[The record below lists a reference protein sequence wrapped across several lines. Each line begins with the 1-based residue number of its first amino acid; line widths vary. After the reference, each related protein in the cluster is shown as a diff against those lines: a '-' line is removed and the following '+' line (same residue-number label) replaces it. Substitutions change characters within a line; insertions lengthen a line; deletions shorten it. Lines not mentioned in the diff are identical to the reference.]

1 MKKSLILAAV
11 AGLTLAGCVKDDVQS
26 LNAEK
31 KAIIGF
37 DSPTVTSN
45 VATKAA
51 NKGEI
56 TGTYKYPNNP
66 TAEYTYPNNEKF
78 IIYAVEHTGNFVSW
92 SDSEETVFSGD
103 PISHIDAIDGWAPL
117 YTGTDGNLSY
127 YFWDNTKKMSFA
139 AISPEDVANIAEYGD
154 NGHTITNF
162 TIPED
167 LKERYDLMYTE
178 LLTNQTSSNMVEN
191 ASQYYGVPLNFKHAL
206 ASIHFSLKNE
216 TNAKLVLTKLTL
228 KGVKHTATFNE
239 NLQTTKV
246 PSWDNH
252 SNEKVIVP
260 FDGAVEFPITA
271 QYITTILSSKDIDES
286 ITDKNSYN
294 SYVLTIPQELDNNVT
309 LTIEYEINDTPA
321 TPKTIVLSDYS
332 SVNQTNKV
340 ETQIT
345 SWEMGN
351 RYTYRLVYT
360 AGSALKDIIAFS
372 PGVTSWNPI
381 DAIVVPL

>member
-1 MKKSLILAAV
+1 MKKSLVLAAV

-26 LNAEK
+26 LNAEQ

-45 VATKAA
+45 VATKAVVT
-51 NKGEI
+51 GEI
-56 TGTYKYPNNP
+56 TGTYKYEHNP
-66 TAEYTYPNNEKF
+66 TAEYTYPKDENF

-92 SDSEETVFSGD
+92 ADSKVCGFNGD
-103 PISHIDAIDGWAPL
+103 VISRIPAIDGWAPL
-117 YTGTDGNLSY
+117 QEDGKGGYTY

-139 AISPEDVANIAEYGD
+139 AISPSDVEKIATYDD

-162 TIPED
+162 TIPEALD
-167 LKERYDLMYTE
+167 DRYDLMYTE
-178 LLTNQTSSNMVEN
+178 LLTNQTSANMVED
-191 ASQYYGVPLNFKHAL
+191 ASKYYGVPLTFKHAL

-216 TNAKLVLTKLTL
+216 TDAELVLKKLTL
-228 KGVKHTATFNE
+228 NGVKHTATFKE
-239 NLQTTKV
+239 NLGTSDE
-246 PSWDNH
+246 PSWEDHTN
-252 SNEKVIVP
+252 KQDIVP
-260 FDGAVEFPITA
+260 FSGTVKFPITA
-271 QYITTILSSKDIDES
+271 QYITTILNSVDENDNV
-286 ITDKNSYN
+286 TDKNSKN
-294 SYVLTIPQELDNNVT
+294 HYVLTIPQELGDVT
-309 LTIEYEINDTPA
+309 LTIEYTINGTPA
-321 TPKTIVLSDYS
+321 TPKTIYLSDYS
-332 SVNQTNKV
+332 SVNQTTHV
-340 ETQIT
+340 STPIT